1 MASRFNNRLSD
12 GKFGKVSQINTSHTK
27 ERLLKAINSW
37 RKTARVEDTYGVPDP
52 NGKCVLVSIDSIGNL
67 VTYFQNTIPVRS
79 VTPFEIKGVTVEL
92 MAFESA
98 EQTDT
103 SGQKANTN
111 RASYK
116 RRQTTES
123 ESHKQAWLENARIY
137 KKRKQPEKEVRNLQ
151 NQGDYLE
158 RFDITNGGIHE
169 QAWAKSV

>member
-1 MASRFNNRLSD
+1 
-12 GKFGKVSQINTSHTK
+12 
-27 ERLLKAINSW
+27 
-37 RKTARVEDTYGVPDP
+37 
-52 NGKCVLVSIDSIGNL
+52 
-67 VTYFQNTIPVRS
+67 

-92 MAFESA
+92 MAFESV

-123 ESHKQAWLENARIY
+123 ASHKQARLENARIY

-169 QAWAKSV
+169 QAWAKFNMQKFSKPFIIQGVSKKVRQF